1 MAAICLVTR
10 QMAAIMQLKKLAD
23 YFSFNIILI
32 LMTDSGVLEGAQ
44 LRTVTF
50 PVKKITS
57 CCFGGPNYSE
67 LYITSARF
75 GLTEEDVRSRQP
87 LAGSVFKVTGLG
99 VCGFAA
105 PTYKG

>member
-1 MAAICLVTR
+1 MLFG
-10 QMAAIMQLKKLAD
+10 Q
-23 YFSFNIILI
+23 FF
-32 LMTDSGVLEGAQ
+32 LELECYASLLFFAGAQ
-44 LRTVTF
+44 LQTVTF

-67 LYITSARF
+67 LYATSARF
-75 GLTEEDVRSRQP
+75 GLTEEEIRSHQP

-105 PTYKG
+105 PSYKG

>member
-1 MAAICLVTR
+1 MLKRNIEPFSLAAICIV
-10 QMAAIMQLKKLAD
+10 LA
-23 YFSFNIILI
+23 
-32 LMTDSGVLEGAQ
+32 GAQ
-44 LRTVTF
+44 LQTVTF

-67 LYITSARF
+67 LYVTSARF
-75 GLTEEDVRSRQP
+75 GLTEEQVHSQQP

-105 PTYKG
+105 PIYKG

>member
-1 MAAICLVTR
+1 MDHSVDAFCLRNV
-10 QMAAIMQLKKLAD
+10 LELAFLR
-23 YFSFNIILI
+23 YNCCL
-32 LMTDSGVLEGAQ
+32 LVLFEGAQ
-44 LRTVTF
+44 LQTVTF

-67 LYITSARF
+67 LYVTSARF
-75 GLTEEDVRSRQP
+75 GLSEEEVHSHQP

-105 PTYKG
+105 PTYSG